1 MCQIT
6 VDRWVDQGG
15 KMHTP
20 ILDIARELGVH
31 ECREGGLLVSL
42 DEDLAEVEIATRRR
56 YSCEI
61 SN

>member
-1 MCQIT
+1 
-6 VDRWVDQGG
+6 
-15 KMHTP
+15 MHTP

>member
-1 MCQIT
+1 
-6 VDRWVDQGG
+6 
-15 KMHTP
+15 MHTP

-31 ECREGGLLVSL
+31 ERREGGLLVSL
-42 DEDLAEVEIATRRR
+42 DEDLAEVEIAARRR